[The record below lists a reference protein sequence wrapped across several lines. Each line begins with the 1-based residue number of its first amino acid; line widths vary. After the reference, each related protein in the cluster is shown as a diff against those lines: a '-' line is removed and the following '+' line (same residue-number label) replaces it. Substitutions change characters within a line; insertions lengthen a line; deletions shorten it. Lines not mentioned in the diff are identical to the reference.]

1 MKRSPRRPRS
11 ASGKAG
17 ALPPAPPSP
26 IRKAT
31 REQRATFPIRASAA
45 AHQSPRDTFPIVG
58 IGASA
63 GGLEAFSE
71 LLAHLSL
78 DAAMGFVL
86 VQHLDPNYPSI
97 LSEIL
102 SRTTRMPV
110 VEVTHGMSVEV
121 GHVYVMPPN
130 TRMTIVKGVLNLAP
144 RSDDRGP
151 HMPIDHFLRSLAEDL
166 KSRAIGVI
174 LSGSA
179 SDGALGL
186 KAIKAEGGI
195 TFAEA
200 PQSAK
205 FDGMPR
211 SAMASGAVDFV
222 LPPKAIA
229 QELIRIGR
237 HPYLGEMGAAPPSEA
252 PADGPEAL
260 AQIFRMLREKSG
272 LDFTLYRQTTI
283 RRRIARRMLIHGV
296 GTLEAYRRYLEE
308 HPSQVQ
314 ALSNDLLVNV
324 TRFFRDA
331 DAFRILQRSVFPSII
346 KQRPADAPIRI
357 WAPGC
362 STGEEA
368 YSLAIELLETLG
380 DEAGTVP
387 IQLFGTDVSEISIAK
402 ARAGVYPENIELDV
416 PAARLR
422 RFFVKLDGQYQVRKA
437 VRELCVFA
445 KHNLATDPPF
455 SKMDLIVC
463 RNVLIYLEVELQRR
477 VSSIFHYALTTPGF
491 LMLGVSETIG
501 PLSDLFTVVDKKYK
515 VYAKRPTSRRF
526 DLGLGSLD
534 RRTAKTGTGR
544 TARSTGEA
552 GGGRSDLLQEVD
564 RILLSKYAPAG
575 VLVNEATEILQFRG
589 HTSPYLEPA
598 PGQASLNLLKMAREG
613 LLMELRVAIDKARK
627 QNAPVRRER
636 LSIKQDGRMAQV
648 TLQVIPMSGPAR
660 ERNYLVLF
668 ERVPPSRE
676 TRVPGRRIPSAI
688 AHPRRH
694 IENLRQEL
702 TATKEFLQS
711 IIEEREAANQELQ
724 AANEE
729 LLSSNEELQSTNEEL
744 ETAKEELQS
753 VNELT
758 TVSEELQHRNV
769 ELSQLNNDLNNLFA
783 GVDIPIVILGSDA
796 RIRRFTPMAAKVLN
810 LIPADLGRPIGDIR
824 PNLDLSD
831 LEQVCRQVIDTET
844 VVEREVRDRDS
855 RWQSMRV
862 RPYTTTDNQ
871 IDGAVITL
879 ADINALKA
887 NGEHAETIVDNMPV
901 PLVLLDAELRV
912 TWASRSFYETFQLSP
927 EETHDHFVYELGKGR
942 WSLPA
947 LRSALTEVLEKNV
960 GFHEFE
966 VEDDYARV
974 EAKTMLLNARP
985 MQWEQKAG
993 RMILLAIDDITTR
1006 MQTGRQLRPS
1016 E

>member
-1 MKRSPRRPRS
+1 MKRSPRRPSSSISR
-11 ASGKAG
+11 GGG
-17 ALPPAPPSP
+17 APPAPSSP
-26 IRKAT
+26 TDTAA
-31 REQRATFPIRASAA
+31 REQRATSPARGRVAA
-45 AHQSPRDTFPIVG
+45 PEPSSDTFPIVG
-58 IGASA
+58 IRASA
-63 GGLEAFSE
+63 GGLEAVCE

-78 DAAMGFVL
+78 DAAMACVL
-86 VQHLDPNYPSI
+86 VQHLDPKYPGI
-97 LSEIL
+97 LSESL

-110 VEVTHGMSVEV
+110 VEVKHGTRAEP

-130 TRMTIVKGVLNLAP
+130 TSMTIAEGVLNLAP

-151 HMPIDHFLRSLAEDL
+151 HMPIDRFLRSLAEDM

-195 TFAEA
+195 TFA
-200 PQSAK
+200 
-205 FDGMPR
+205 
-211 SAMASGAVDFV
+211 
-222 LPPKAIA
+222 
-229 QELIRIGR
+229 
-237 HPYLGEMGAAPPSEA
+237 
-252 PADGPEAL
+252 
-260 AQIFRMLREKSG
+260 
-272 LDFTLYRQTTI
+272 
-283 RRRIARRMLIHGV
+283 
-296 GTLEAYRRYLEE
+296 AYRRYLEE

-314 ALSNDLLVNV
+314 ALYNDLLVNV

-331 DAFRILQRSVFPSII
+331 DAFQILQRSVFPSII
-346 KQRPADAPIRI
+346 KQRPADAPIRV

-362 STGEEA
+362 ATGEEA
-368 YSLAIELLETLG
+368 YSLAIELLECLG
-380 DEAGTVP
+380 DEAVTVP
-387 IQLFGTDVSEISIAK
+387 IQMFGTDVNETSIAK

-422 RFFVKLDGQYQVRKA
+422 RFFVKVDGQYQVRKA

-463 RNVLIYLEVELQRR
+463 RNVLIYLEAELQRR
-477 VSSIFHYALTTPGF
+477 VSSVFHYALKTPGY
-491 LMLGVSETIG
+491 LMLGVSETLG
-501 PLSDLFTVVDKKYK
+501 PLSDLFSVVDKKYK

-526 DLGLGSLD
+526 DLGLGSFD
-534 RRTAKTGTGR
+534 RKAVKTGAGR
-544 TARSTGEA
+544 AGKRGGDA
-552 GGGRSDLLQEVD
+552 GGSRSDLLQEVD
-564 RILLSKYAPAG
+564 RLLLSKYAPAG
-575 VLVNEATEILQFRG
+575 VLVNEAAEILQFRG

-598 PGQASLNLLKMAREG
+598 PGAASLNLLKMAREG

-668 ERVPPSRE
+668 ERVSPLRE
-676 TRVPGRRIPSAI
+676 LHAPGSPASSPI
-688 AHPRRH
+688 AHPRRL
-694 IENLRQEL
+694 IENLRHEL

-729 LLSSNEELQSTNEEL
+729 LLSSNEELQSTNEEM

-753 VNELT
+753 VNEELT
-758 TVSEELQHRNV
+758 TVNEELQHRNA

-783 GVDIPIVILGSDA
+783 GVAIPVVMLASDG
-796 RIRRFTPMAAKVLN
+796 RIRRFTPMAAKALN

-824 PNLDLSD
+824 PNVDVSD
-831 LEQVCRQVIDTET
+831 LEQMCQHVIDAAT
-844 VVEREVRDRDS
+844 VVEREVRDRDG
-855 RWQSMRV
+855 RWHSLRI
-862 RPYTTTDNQ
+862 RPYTTTDNK

-879 ADINALKA
+879 EDIDALKSSVEQVTA
-887 NGEHAETIVDNMPV
+887 AREHAETIADSVPV
-901 PLVLLDAELRV
+901 PLVLLDTDLRV
-912 TWASRSFYETFQLSP
+912 TWASRSFHETFQLTP
-927 EETHDHFVYELGKGR
+927 EETLGHFVYEMGTGR

-947 LRSALTEVLEKNV
+947 LRRALTDVLEKNV

-966 VEDDYARV
+966 VEDDSARV
-974 EAKTMLLNARP
+974 EAKVMLLNARP
-985 MQWEQKAG
+985 MRLGQQPG
-993 RMILLAIDDITTR
+993 RLILLAIDDITARKKAT
-1006 MQTGRQLRPS
+1006 Q
-1016 E
+1016 